1 MFKTFEDYIQQTTI
15 QQRQQHIDLSVDCCF
30 TGKSKKEYTS
40 KRRSQDA
47 ARENLVKFLIE
58 EGILDPLL
66 ENEKF
71 GKTGEVQCN
80 HLCAAHG
87 GKDGPVCNN
96 YRHTYMGNQKENWND
111 VDPETGLSA
120 KESAVIAKNT
130 PLSKEQASVSQQISW
145 TLRKLALL
153 NQSDKK

>member
-1 MFKTFEDYIQQTTI
+1 MFKSFQDLIANTTI
-15 QQRQQHIDLSVDCCF
+15 QQRQQHKDLTSPCCF
-30 TGKSKKEYTS
+30 SGKGKKEYTS

-58 EGILDPLL
+58 EGLLDPSL

-80 HLCAAHG
+80 HLCASHG

-96 YRHTYMGNQKENWND
+96 PKHLYMGSQKENWND
-111 VDPETGLSA
+111 VDPDTGLSA

-130 PLSKEQASVSQQISW
+130 EESKEQASLSQKISW
-145 TLRKLALL
+145 AERKARLL
-153 NQSDKK
+153 QTDK